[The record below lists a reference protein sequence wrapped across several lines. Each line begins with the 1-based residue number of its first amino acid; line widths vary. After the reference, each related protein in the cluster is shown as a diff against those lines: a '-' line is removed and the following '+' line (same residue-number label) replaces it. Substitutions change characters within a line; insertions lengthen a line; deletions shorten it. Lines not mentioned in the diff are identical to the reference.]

1 MTFPVGQL
9 PPDVLK
15 ALEGG
20 RTIDAIKRL
29 RRATGLG
36 LAEAKAVIDAHKRS
50 QPPPVP
56 SYGGASAVKAP
67 DDGRVLPQAVLEA
80 LQRGDKTAAARLLRE
95 RLGLSLNAAKKRIE
109 SAGAAGSGFET
120 GPGIQA
126 GHQEQLHLDHRL
138 EAPPPLLTPSRPDF
152 TPGEVP
158 HSNGAFWL
166 VMALVFV
173 LIVYLIAF

>member
-15 ALEGG
+15 ALASG

-29 RRATGLG
+29 RKATGLG

-56 SYGGASAVKAP
+56 SSGGASAVKAP
-67 DDGRVLPQAVLEA
+67 DDGRVLPEAVLEA

-109 SAGAAGSGFET
+109 SAGASGSGFET
-120 GPGIQA
+120 AHP
-126 GHQEQLHLDHRL
+126 EQPHLDHRI
-138 EAPPPLLTPSRPDF
+138 EAPPHQLSPSRPDF

-158 HSNGAFWL
+158 HSNGAFYL
-166 VMALVFV
+166 VVTLVVV